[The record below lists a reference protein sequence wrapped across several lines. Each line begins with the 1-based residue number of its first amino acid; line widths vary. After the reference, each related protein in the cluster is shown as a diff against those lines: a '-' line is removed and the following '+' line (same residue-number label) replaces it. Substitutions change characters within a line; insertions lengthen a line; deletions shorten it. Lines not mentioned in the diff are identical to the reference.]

1 MAGEHRTEP
10 EAMRSVV
17 GNVGG
22 IITHGINTVADLE
35 RLILQPM
42 SFAAL
47 GSAVATASAALHSG
61 QVCAV
66 RTLLRLLQEING
78 LIKTTADETGAGTTS
93 TASIWGNS
101 PGSELAT
108 LAINDSAG
116 AAGEPSSVGNVLR
129 YLDIARL
136 CRHPIT
142 AARFTG
148 VADFNDWLTAD
159 AGNQARIGLI
169 EVYAGTARTFGDDAS
184 SRARARGTTYPA
196 ACSTAMSSLSNLPRA
211 ARPSSASPATGDST
225 TTVPSTRACP
235 GR

>member
-169 EVYAGTARTFGDDAS
+169 EVYAGTARTFGDVPGGVLNGDVVVVKPAS
-184 SRARARGTTYPA
+184 GCPAVIGIAGDGRLYNHGPVDPGLPGPVKVNVYRPA
-196 ACSTAMSSLSNLPRA
+196 A
-211 ARPSSASPATGDST
+211 
-225 TTVPSTRACP
+225 V
-235 GR
+235 